1 MQAIKDQMVHIPLTD
16 EDIANTLSLL
26 PRTPNE
32 AGIVPIQLKRK
43 LNFKNSHL
51 KEYISVD
58 KIKKALI
65 TLRNLGH
72 PEYQK
77 DFEKDWE
84 SFQNRLDIEDE
95 KVQDDGA
102 DPKCMEVQDEID
114 CENIDENTEPE
125 ENEPKFEFKYDVD
138 TCFTNDF
145 PEMEVQDQP
154 ISVAPGEGKIPVNIL
169 DDEEWDQKTH
179 PFLDPTGDNNLHK
192 QRRVKITPQ
201 QFFEQRL
208 FNAETIYGETS
219 SFMFAAVSYHYG

>member
-1 MQAIKDQMVHIPLTD
+1 MV
-16 EDIANTLSLL
+16 
-26 PRTPNE
+26 
-32 AGIVPIQLKRK
+32 LKTIIR
-43 LNFKNSHL
+43 
-51 KEYISVD
+51 YVCTI
-58 KIKKALI
+58 
-65 TLRNLGH
+65 
-72 PEYQK
+72 
-77 DFEKDWE
+77 
-84 SFQNRLDIEDE
+84 
-95 KVQDDGA
+95 
-102 DPKCMEVQDEID
+102 EID
-114 CENIDENTEPE
+114 CENINENTDTE
-125 ENEPKFEFKYDVD
+125 ESEPKFEFKYDVD

-219 SFMFAAVSYHYG
+219 SFMFAAVSYVEKKQINNNINICFQRGQKSNSGGKTQYSLKDPFSVLDGMKNTPRYLQKKK